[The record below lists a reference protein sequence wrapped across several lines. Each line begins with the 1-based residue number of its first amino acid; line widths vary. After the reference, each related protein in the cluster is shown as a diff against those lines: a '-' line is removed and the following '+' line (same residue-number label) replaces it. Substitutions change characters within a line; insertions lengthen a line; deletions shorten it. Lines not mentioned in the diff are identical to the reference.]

1 MAISKNG
8 ILGGFS
14 GRIGNVV
21 GVKLNGEHILRTLPR
36 PSKKPPTEKQNL

>member
-1 MAISKNG
+1 MAISKNE

-21 GVKLNGEHILRTLPR
+21 GVKHNGEHILRTLP
-36 PSKKPPTEKQNL
+36 KT